1 MKQTKLSSKLLLLLV
16 LLSSA
21 LFFVAC
27 SDDDDDNPVQPENSI
42 TQYKTPKYVFFF
54 IGDGMSSAQIN
65 LTEAALADSEFKLS
79 KTTLN
84 GLGALN
90 LTGFPVTGMST
101 TMAADRYITGS
112 AASATALATGSKTAI
127 GVISKTTDKTKNIK
141 TMAEIAKEKG
151 MRVGI
156 VSSVSIDHATPAC
169 FYAHAD
175 SRGQYYDIA
184 AQMATSNFDYFGGG
198 YAKGNFPSKG
208 NGDIISKMQSAGY
221 QVVTTRGE
229 LNSAQNGKKLWAYN
243 HTTDGSAALY
253 YDMDRPEDH
262 ISLEEF
268 TQRGIDVLDNEK
280 GFFLMVEAGKV
291 DWACHANDA
300 VAATHDMVAFDKS
313 IKKAIDFYHS
323 HPDETLIVVTGDH
336 ECGGLTLGFAST
348 KYETAFNLLKYQKVS
363 YEVFTAKVYEWKQAG
378 NVNFDGAVD
387 SVKKYFGLGNAAL
400 NEKLALSDYE
410 MNSLENAFKKTFNNE
425 DVYPSEVDYLSFG
438 GYDAFTVTV
447 THLLNNKAGLDWTS
461 YKHTGVP
468 VPVFAMGQGQYE
480 FSGYYDNT
488 DIAKKIMKIA
498 KLQN

>member
-1 MKQTKLSSKLLLLLV
+1 MKQPKLSVKLLLFLLLLSV
-16 LLSSA
+16 LL
-21 LFFVAC
+21 FVGC
-27 SDDDDDNPVQPENSI
+27 SDNDNPVQSENSI
-42 TQYKTPKYVFFF
+42 TKYKTPKYVFFF

-65 LTEAALADSEFKLS
+65 LTEAALADNEFKLS
-79 KTTLN
+79 KTN
-84 GLGALN
+84 MHGLGKLN
-90 LTGFPVTGMST
+90 LTSFPVTGMST
-101 TMAADRYITGS
+101 TMAKDRYITGS
-112 AASATALATGSKTAI
+112 AASATALATGFKTAI
-127 GVISKTTDKTKNIK
+127 GVISKTSDKTKNIK

-175 SRGQYYDIA
+175 SRGEYYDIA
-184 AQMATSNFDYFGGG
+184 SQMATSNFDYFGGG

-221 QVVTTRGE
+221 QIVTKRNE
-229 LNSAQNGKKLWAYN
+229 LNSAQNGKKVWAYN
-243 HTTDGSAALY
+243 HTTDASGALF
-253 YDMDRPEDH
+253 YDMDRPQDH
-262 ISLEEF
+262 LSLEEF
-268 TQRGIDVLDNEK
+268 TEKGIQLLDNKK
-280 GFFLMVEAGKV
+280 GFFMMVEAGKV

-313 IKKAIDFYHS
+313 IKKAIEFYQK

-363 YEVFTAKVYEWKQAG
+363 YEVFTAKVYKWKKAG
-378 NVNFDGAVD
+378 NVSFEAAVD
-387 SVKKYFGLGNAAL
+387 SVKKYFGLGNTNL
-400 NEKLALSDYE
+400 NNKLALSDYE
-410 MNSLENAFKKTFNNE
+410 KNSLKKAYKKTFNNE
-425 DVYPSEVDYLSFG
+425 NVYPSQVDYLSFG

-498 KLQN
+498 KLEN